1 MSIVV
6 TFAGRT
12 PLPTA
17 GSWYPIWSSRVQS
30 SSPADLR
37 PGQRLALALP
47 ADVDLRDPALF
58 PGVPAPD
65 GAFAEA
71 APAPGAGTRAG
82 RVTGTGPQTLSFVA
96 PPTEADRDLLLV
108 VRDQG
113 PGRAWTV
120 TPFPVRGCSPR
131 PCRGPCAQAGPS
143 ASSPAP
149 SRTPANSSAST
160 GSTGGGVRIT
170 MGSAGTVERCV
181 IKDNVSR
188 GLEAAPR
195 PGEPRRAKPGGGIS
209 VRNADLTLT
218 GTRFTGSI
226 TSDRPGGGIVPYAD
240 TEGKGTW
247 AASRT
252 CGRRSCGRSSASR
265 R

>member
-82 RVTGTGPQTLSFVA
+82 RSPGPDRRPSPSSHRRPKRTGTSSSSSATRA
-96 PPTEADRDLLLV
+96 PG
-108 VRDQG
+108 G
-113 PGRAWTV
+113 PGR
-120 TPFPVRGCSPR
+120 
-131 PCRGPCAQAGPS
+131 
-143 ASSPAP
+143 
-149 SRTPANSSAST
+149 
-160 GSTGGGVRIT
+160 
-170 MGSAGTVERCV
+170 
-181 IKDNVSR
+181 
-188 GLEAAPR
+188 
-195 PGEPRRAKPGGGIS
+195 
-209 VRNADLTLT
+209 
-218 GTRFTGSI
+218 
-226 TSDRPGGGIVPYAD
+226 
-240 TEGKGTW
+240 
-247 AASRT
+247 
-252 CGRRSCGRSSASR
+252 
-265 R
+265 